1 MRIQCTFNL
10 APELHEQ
17 HRFAIENLRAWQI
30 NEKQRNDDK
39 DISQQRRS
47 MFHRDIYLSGLY
59 LYQLSAELP
68 KLVSEQY
75 TADSVNVG
83 RLIKQLALF
92 DSQIDEQDQLE
103 AQEMSLAE
111 NQWQKMEQLFTAQ
124 LAVQQDK
131 ILAEQKSTFESML
144 EQQAR
149 KEAEK
154 QAEVTSAY
162 QAEKEDELR
171 QSQQQ
176 TLAQFDRQNDLLQV
190 SSDTLAAQL
199 SAMQQ
204 QQADLIAA
212 VELITNSAMPSAAV
226 ASSDNQIDAVEPVLE
241 QNKVELLQAIE
252 VNQQQLMQAFNLLK
266 LQVGKMGDLS
276 TQGADAL
283 SADDIEKAALS
294 SQLQRARKIKS
305 KGLW

>member
-59 LYQLSAELP
+59 LNQLSAELP

-111 NQWQKMEQLFTAQ
+111 NQWQKMEQLFIAQ